1 MPNHSILLYAI
12 VTVAALALFL
22 STSAS
27 RRRMREGIDGGKGD
41 PANADE
47 RRYKEHL
54 HYYHLLREREKAREY
69 NMTAKQAYV
78 DLNDSMTV
86 NLIHVGI
93 MFFLVL
99 SVLFTLFNLDYFR
112 KFFTET
118 NELGANVYRSVAK
131 KADPAKPKVKNAKK
145 TSLKNAKKMG
155 AKIKGAPAPAKGPVQ
170 AQAPAQAQV
179 QAQVPESKAPAQ
191 KPPNNR
197 RNNTGR
203 RRGRRRGNAE

>member
-1 MPNHSILLYAI
+1 MPNHSTLLYAI

-118 NELGANVYRSVAK
+118 NELGANVYRFDAK

-155 AKIKGAPAPAKGPVQ
+155 AKIKGAPAQVQAQVQVQ
-170 AQAPAQAQV
+170 AQAPAQAQ
-179 QAQVPESKAPAQ
+179 AQAQ